1 MRIIFKTL
9 TLLYLLRPL
18 PRSLSLCQLS
28 LWPPQVF
35 PQYFPKLVTCRVMK
49 KEPVQLFISRRVAT
63 CLDQPSDSLFL
74 LLDKPLRDVI
84 GVLDL
89 GPNIYTLPGGL
100 QMKILKRNVGTT
112 QQDQIREA
120 ESKT

>member
-1 MRIIFKTL
+1 
-9 TLLYLLRPL
+9 
-18 PRSLSLCQLS
+18 
-28 LWPPQVF
+28 
-35 PQYFPKLVTCRVMK
+35 MK